1 MGDRR
6 RWRRRTVA
14 GVGVVGRRGD
24 RRNERLSGHRNWRE
38 GGFTVDAATAVG
50 VITIPRSDT
59 VDWQGSVTAPP
70 GTYSGSVWVELPPP
84 FGQVEVDSW
93 SGDSQTTSNSGSR
106 EYDLPS
112 LVPAGV
118 EIVVGGEHTDDN
130 GSCSGS
136 VTVEIDGGP
145 FSSPL
150 TAVSLVGTALTGA
163 GMAALV
169 RPMSIRAGVASISSS
184 TTMTTG
190 SYPTATS

>member
-1 MGDRR
+1 MSIM
-6 RWRRRTVA
+6 RWVIA
-14 GVGVVGRRGD
+14 GAGGAALLLGSASLVGA
-24 RRNERLSGHRNWRE
+24 EISGTNGCQASGTWRE

-59 VDWQGSVTAPP
+59 VDWQGSVAAPP

-93 SGDSQTTSNSGSR
+93 SGDSQTTSNSGSH

-118 EIVVGGEHTDDN
+118 EIVVGGEHTDVN

-163 GMAALV
+163 GMAGLV
-169 RPMSIRAGVASISSS
+169 RPMFGKVA
-184 TTMTTG
+184 
-190 SYPTATS
+190 